1 MKLNKKC
8 SPILK
13 DLMELRKKKSE
24 IVEVKTNILCI
35 HLHFASRF
43 ADYKIIPFSITIQQ
57 LWAEEIMDCHI
68 NQEDYN
74 SEAKKL

>member
-1 MKLNKKC
+1 MFPNFKRF
-8 SPILK
+8 
-13 DLMELRKKKSE
+13 DGTEKKKSE

>member
-1 MKLNKKC
+1 MFPNFKRF
-8 SPILK
+8 
-13 DLMELRKKKSE
+13 DGTEKKKSE
-24 IVEVKTNILCI
+24 IVEVNTNILCI